1 MRELNMKIR
10 KKINEELISNM
21 RTIELVKKDSIER
34 KENILDCNVNID
46 LLIQSAKEIVFIC
59 ENMKSV
65 NKLTD
70 KFSIKESA

>member
-1 MRELNMKIR
+1 MKIR
-10 KKINEELISNM
+10 KKINEELISNI
-21 RTIELVKKDSIER
+21 RTIELVKKDSIEK

-70 KFSIKESA
+70 KFSIKGD

>member
-1 MRELNMKIR
+1 MKIR
-10 KKINEELISNM
+10 KKINEELISNI

-70 KFSIKESA
+70 KFSIKGD

>member
-1 MRELNMKIR
+1 MKIR

-70 KFSIKESA
+70 KFSIKGA

>member
-1 MRELNMKIR
+1 MKIR

>member
-1 MRELNMKIR
+1 MKIR

-21 RTIELVKKDSIER
+21 RTLELVKKDSIER

>member
-1 MRELNMKIR
+1 MKIR

-46 LLIQSAKEIVFIC
+46 LLLQSAKEIVFIC

-70 KFSIKESA
+70 KFSIKGA

>member
-1 MRELNMKIR
+1 MKIR

-46 LLIQSAKEIVFIC
+46 LLIESAKEIVFIC

-65 NKLTD
+65 KKLTD

>member
-1 MRELNMKIR
+1 MKIR

-46 LLIQSAKEIVFIC
+46 LLLQSAKEIVFIC

-65 NKLTD
+65 KKLTD
-70 KFSIKESA
+70 KFSIKGA